1 MKRHFANMVFAL
13 ILAAYTVYAALD
25 TFVIVRVL
33 TPDTLPTATAEA
45 STAPTEAPTT
55 VPTATESPAEQAT
68 TAPISADTEYH
79 DDQIDIVLTTMRV
92 ENTTVYVADVQI
104 ADISL
109 LKTALAGNTY
119 ARNLTETTSVQAANA
134 GAILAI
140 NGDYYGAQERG
151 YVLRNGVLY
160 RASAQSGTDA
170 LVIGADGNFRI
181 ITEGETSADTLVREG
196 AWQVLTFGPALIN
209 GGQVTVSS
217 SDEVGRAM
225 TSNPRTA
232 IGQIS
237 EGHYLLVVSDGRTK
251 ESAGLSLRQ
260 LAELMQSLG
269 AQVAYNLD
277 GGGSSTMVFQGRVVS
292 IITEGETSADTLV
305 REGAW
310 QVLTFGPALINGG
323 QVTVSSSDE
332 VGRAMTSNPRTAIG
346 QISEGHYLL
355 VVSDGRTKESAGLS
369 LRQLAELM
377 QSLGA
382 QVAYNL
388 DGGGSST
395 MVFQGRVVNNPTTN
409 GRSIRE
415 RSVSDIVY
423 IGY

>member
-25 TFVIVRVL
+25 TFVI
-33 TPDTLPTATAEA
+33 
-45 STAPTEAPTT
+45 APTEAPTAA
-55 VPTATESPAEQAT
+55 PTATESPAEQAT
-68 TAPISADTEYH
+68 TAPISTDTEYH

-196 AWQVLTFGPALIN
+196 AWQVLTFGPALVKD
-209 GGQVTVSS
+209 GQVTVSS

-251 ESAGLSLRQ
+251 ESTGLSLRQ

-269 AQVAYNLD
+269 AQ
-277 GGGSSTMVFQGRVVS
+277 
-292 IITEGETSADTLV
+292 I
-305 REGAW
+305 
-310 QVLTFGPALINGG
+310 
-323 QVTVSSSDE
+323 
-332 VGRAMTSNPRTAIG
+332 
-346 QISEGHYLL
+346 
-355 VVSDGRTKESAGLS
+355 
-369 LRQLAELM
+369 
-377 QSLGA
+377 
-382 QVAYNL
+382 AYNL

>member
-55 VPTATESPAEQAT
+55 VPTATEQAAT
-68 TAPISADTEYH
+68 VPISTDTEYH

-119 ARNLTETTSVQAANA
+119 ARNLTETTSVQAANT

-181 ITEGETSADTLVREG
+181 INEGETSADTLVREG

-269 AQVAYNLD
+269 AQ
-277 GGGSSTMVFQGRVVS
+277 
-292 IITEGETSADTLV
+292 I
-305 REGAW
+305 
-310 QVLTFGPALINGG
+310 
-323 QVTVSSSDE
+323 
-332 VGRAMTSNPRTAIG
+332 
-346 QISEGHYLL
+346 
-355 VVSDGRTKESAGLS
+355 
-369 LRQLAELM
+369 
-377 QSLGA
+377 
-382 QVAYNL
+382 AYNL

>member
-1 MKRHFANMVFAL
+1 MKRHCATMVFAL
-13 ILAAYTVYAALD
+13 ILIAYTVYAALD

-33 TPDTLPTATAEA
+33 TPDTLPTATTEA
-45 STAPTEAPTT
+45 STAPTGAPTA
-55 VPTATESPAEQAT
+55 VPTATESPAEQTT
-68 TAPISADTEYH
+68 TAPISTDTEYH

-92 ENTTVYVADVQI
+92 ENTTVYVADVQL

-170 LVIGADGNFRI
+170 LVNGADGNFRI
-181 ITEGETSADTLVREG
+181 INEGETSADTLVREG
-196 AWQVLTFGPALIN
+196 AWQVLTFGPALIKD
-209 GGQVTVSS
+209 GQVTVSS

-251 ESAGLSLRQ
+251 ESTGLSLRQ

-269 AQVAYNLD
+269 AQ
-277 GGGSSTMVFQGRVVS
+277 
-292 IITEGETSADTLV
+292 I
-305 REGAW
+305 
-310 QVLTFGPALINGG
+310 
-323 QVTVSSSDE
+323 
-332 VGRAMTSNPRTAIG
+332 
-346 QISEGHYLL
+346 
-355 VVSDGRTKESAGLS
+355 
-369 LRQLAELM
+369 
-377 QSLGA
+377 
-382 QVAYNL
+382 AYNL

>member
-1 MKRHFANMVFAL
+1 MKRHFASMVFAL

-33 TPDTLPTATAEA
+33 TPDTLPTATVEA
-45 STAPTEAPTT
+45 STAPT
-55 VPTATESPAEQAT
+55 ATEPPAEQAT
-68 TAPISADTEYH
+68 TAPISTDTEYH

-92 ENTTVYVADVQI
+92 ENTTVYVVDVQI

-251 ESAGLSLRQ
+251 ES
-260 LAELMQSLG
+260 
-269 AQVAYNLD
+269 V
-277 GGGSSTMVFQGRVVS
+277 
-292 IITEGETSADTLV
+292 
-305 REGAW
+305 
-310 QVLTFGPALINGG
+310 
-323 QVTVSSSDE
+323 
-332 VGRAMTSNPRTAIG
+332 
-346 QISEGHYLL
+346 
-355 VVSDGRTKESAGLS
+355 GLS

>member
-55 VPTATESPAEQAT
+55 
-68 TAPISADTEYH
+68 APISTDTEYH

-92 ENTTVYVADVQI
+92 EDTTVYVADVQL

-225 TSNPRTA
+225 TFNPRTA

-251 ESAGLSLRQ
+251 ESTGLSLRQ

-269 AQVAYNLD
+269 AQIAYNLD
-277 GGGSSTMVFQGRVVS
+277 GGGSSTMVFQGC
-292 IITEGETSADTLV
+292 
-305 REGAW
+305 
-310 QVLTFGPALINGG
+310 
-323 QVTVSSSDE
+323 
-332 VGRAMTSNPRTAIG
+332 
-346 QISEGHYLL
+346 
-355 VVSDGRTKESAGLS
+355 
-369 LRQLAELM
+369 
-377 QSLGA
+377 
-382 QVAYNL
+382 
-388 DGGGSST
+388 
-395 MVFQGRVVNNPTTN
+395 VVNNPTTN

>member
-45 STAPTEAPTT
+45 ST

-181 ITEGETSADTLVREG
+181 ITEG

-251 ESAGLSLRQ
+251 ESTGLSLRQ

-269 AQVAYNLD
+269 AQ
-277 GGGSSTMVFQGRVVS
+277 
-292 IITEGETSADTLV
+292 I
-305 REGAW
+305 
-310 QVLTFGPALINGG
+310 
-323 QVTVSSSDE
+323 
-332 VGRAMTSNPRTAIG
+332 
-346 QISEGHYLL
+346 
-355 VVSDGRTKESAGLS
+355 
-369 LRQLAELM
+369 
-377 QSLGA
+377 
-382 QVAYNL
+382 AYNL

>member
-13 ILAAYTVYAALD
+13 ILIAYTVYAALD

-45 STAPTEAPTT
+45 ST
-55 VPTATESPAEQAT
+55 VPTAAEPPAEQAT

-79 DDQIDIVLTTMRV
+79 DDQIDIVLTTMHV
-92 ENTTVYVADVQI
+92 ENTTVYVADVQL

-119 ARNLTETTSVQAANA
+119 ARNLTETTSVQAANT

-181 ITEGETSADTLVREG
+181 INEGETSADTLVREG

-251 ESAGLSLRQ
+251 ES
-260 LAELMQSLG
+260 
-269 AQVAYNLD
+269 
-277 GGGSSTMVFQGRVVS
+277 T
-292 IITEGETSADTLV
+292 
-305 REGAW
+305 
-310 QVLTFGPALINGG
+310 
-323 QVTVSSSDE
+323 
-332 VGRAMTSNPRTAIG
+332 
-346 QISEGHYLL
+346 
-355 VVSDGRTKESAGLS
+355 GLS

>member
-151 YVLRNGVLY
+151 YVLRNG
-160 RASAQSGTDA
+160 
-170 LVIGADGNFRI
+170 NFRI
-181 ITEGETSADTLVREG
+181 INEGETSADTLVREG

-251 ESAGLSLRQ
+251 ESTGLSLRQ

-269 AQVAYNLD
+269 AQ
-277 GGGSSTMVFQGRVVS
+277 
-292 IITEGETSADTLV
+292 I
-305 REGAW
+305 
-310 QVLTFGPALINGG
+310 
-323 QVTVSSSDE
+323 
-332 VGRAMTSNPRTAIG
+332 
-346 QISEGHYLL
+346 
-355 VVSDGRTKESAGLS
+355 
-369 LRQLAELM
+369 
-377 QSLGA
+377 
-382 QVAYNL
+382 AYNL

-395 MVFQGRVVNNPTTN
+395 MVFQGRVVNSPTTN

>member
-33 TPDTLPTATAEA
+33 TPDTLPTATVEA
-45 STAPTEAPTT
+45 STAPT
-55 VPTATESPAEQAT
+55 ATEPPAEQAT
-68 TAPISADTEYH
+68 TAPISTDTEYH

-140 NGDYYGAQERG
+140 NGDYYGAQECG

-181 ITEGETSADTLVREG
+181 ITEG

-269 AQVAYNLD
+269 AQ
-277 GGGSSTMVFQGRVVS
+277 
-292 IITEGETSADTLV
+292 I
-305 REGAW
+305 
-310 QVLTFGPALINGG
+310 
-323 QVTVSSSDE
+323 
-332 VGRAMTSNPRTAIG
+332 
-346 QISEGHYLL
+346 
-355 VVSDGRTKESAGLS
+355 
-369 LRQLAELM
+369 
-377 QSLGA
+377 
-382 QVAYNL
+382 AYNL

>member
-13 ILAAYTVYAALD
+13 ILIAYTVYAALD

-33 TPDTLPTATAEA
+33 TPDTL
-45 STAPTEAPTT
+45 PTEAPTT

-196 AWQVLTFGPALIN
+196 AWQVLTFGPALIKD
-209 GGQVTVSS
+209 GQVTVSS

-251 ESAGLSLRQ
+251 ESTGLSLRQ

-269 AQVAYNLD
+269 AQ
-277 GGGSSTMVFQGRVVS
+277 
-292 IITEGETSADTLV
+292 I
-305 REGAW
+305 
-310 QVLTFGPALINGG
+310 
-323 QVTVSSSDE
+323 
-332 VGRAMTSNPRTAIG
+332 
-346 QISEGHYLL
+346 
-355 VVSDGRTKESAGLS
+355 
-369 LRQLAELM
+369 
-377 QSLGA
+377 
-382 QVAYNL
+382 AYNL

>member
-1 MKRHFANMVFAL
+1 MKRHFASMVFAL

-33 TPDTLPTATAEA
+33 TPDTLPTATVEA
-45 STAPTEAPTT
+45 STAPT
-55 VPTATESPAEQAT
+55 ATEPPAEQAT
-68 TAPISADTEYH
+68 TAPISTDTEYH

-181 ITEGETSADTLVREG
+181 INESETSADTLVREG
-196 AWQVLTFGPALIN
+196 AWQVLTFGPALIKD
-209 GGQVTVSS
+209 GQVTVSS

-269 AQVAYNLD
+269 AQ
-277 GGGSSTMVFQGRVVS
+277 
-292 IITEGETSADTLV
+292 I
-305 REGAW
+305 
-310 QVLTFGPALINGG
+310 
-323 QVTVSSSDE
+323 
-332 VGRAMTSNPRTAIG
+332 
-346 QISEGHYLL
+346 
-355 VVSDGRTKESAGLS
+355 
-369 LRQLAELM
+369 
-377 QSLGA
+377 
-382 QVAYNL
+382 AYNL

-409 GRSIRE
+409 GRSLRE

>member
-33 TPDTLPTATAEA
+33 TPDTLPTATVEA
-45 STAPTEAPTT
+45 STAPT
-55 VPTATESPAEQAT
+55 ATEPPAEQAT
-68 TAPISADTEYH
+68 TAPISTDTEYH

-119 ARNLTETTSVQAANA
+119 ACNLTETTSVQAANA

-196 AWQVLTFGPALIN
+196 AWQVLTFGPVLIN

-269 AQVAYNLD
+269 AQ
-277 GGGSSTMVFQGRVVS
+277 
-292 IITEGETSADTLV
+292 I
-305 REGAW
+305 
-310 QVLTFGPALINGG
+310 
-323 QVTVSSSDE
+323 
-332 VGRAMTSNPRTAIG
+332 
-346 QISEGHYLL
+346 
-355 VVSDGRTKESAGLS
+355 
-369 LRQLAELM
+369 
-377 QSLGA
+377 
-382 QVAYNL
+382 AYNL

>member
-45 STAPTEAPTT
+45 STAPTEAPTAA
-55 VPTATESPAEQAT
+55 PTAAEPPAEQAT
-68 TAPISADTEYH
+68 TAPISTDTEYH

-209 GGQVTVSS
+209 GGQVAVSS

-251 ESAGLSLRQ
+251 ESTGLSLRQ

-269 AQVAYNLD
+269 AQ
-277 GGGSSTMVFQGRVVS
+277 
-292 IITEGETSADTLV
+292 I
-305 REGAW
+305 
-310 QVLTFGPALINGG
+310 
-323 QVTVSSSDE
+323 
-332 VGRAMTSNPRTAIG
+332 
-346 QISEGHYLL
+346 
-355 VVSDGRTKESAGLS
+355 
-369 LRQLAELM
+369 
-377 QSLGA
+377 
-382 QVAYNL
+382 AYNL

>member
-45 STAPTEAPTT
+45 STAPTEAPTAA
-55 VPTATESPAEQAT
+55 PTATEQAT
-68 TAPISADTEYH
+68 TAPISTDTEYH

-196 AWQVLTFGPALIN
+196 AWQVLTFGPALVKD
-209 GGQVTVSS
+209 GQVTVRS

-251 ESAGLSLRQ
+251 ESTGLSLRQ

-269 AQVAYNLD
+269 AQ
-277 GGGSSTMVFQGRVVS
+277 
-292 IITEGETSADTLV
+292 I
-305 REGAW
+305 
-310 QVLTFGPALINGG
+310 
-323 QVTVSSSDE
+323 
-332 VGRAMTSNPRTAIG
+332 
-346 QISEGHYLL
+346 
-355 VVSDGRTKESAGLS
+355 
-369 LRQLAELM
+369 
-377 QSLGA
+377 
-382 QVAYNL
+382 AYNL

>member
-13 ILAAYTVYAALD
+13 ILIAYTVYAALD

-33 TPDTLPTATAEA
+33 TPDTLPTATVEA
-45 STAPTEAPTT
+45 STAPT
-55 VPTATESPAEQAT
+55 ATEPPAEQAT
-68 TAPISADTEYH
+68 TAPISTDTEYH

-181 ITEGETSADTLVREG
+181 INEGETSADTLVREG

-269 AQVAYNLD
+269 AQ
-277 GGGSSTMVFQGRVVS
+277 
-292 IITEGETSADTLV
+292 I
-305 REGAW
+305 
-310 QVLTFGPALINGG
+310 
-323 QVTVSSSDE
+323 
-332 VGRAMTSNPRTAIG
+332 
-346 QISEGHYLL
+346 
-355 VVSDGRTKESAGLS
+355 
-369 LRQLAELM
+369 
-377 QSLGA
+377 
-382 QVAYNL
+382 AYNL

>member
-13 ILAAYTVYAALD
+13 ILIAYTVYAALD

-33 TPDTLPTATAEA
+33 TPDTL
-45 STAPTEAPTT
+45 PTEAPTT

-68 TAPISADTEYH
+68 TAPISTDTEYH

-134 GAILAI
+134 GAIHAI

-251 ESAGLSLRQ
+251 ESTGLSLRQ

-269 AQVAYNLD
+269 AQ
-277 GGGSSTMVFQGRVVS
+277 
-292 IITEGETSADTLV
+292 I
-305 REGAW
+305 
-310 QVLTFGPALINGG
+310 
-323 QVTVSSSDE
+323 
-332 VGRAMTSNPRTAIG
+332 
-346 QISEGHYLL
+346 
-355 VVSDGRTKESAGLS
+355 
-369 LRQLAELM
+369 
-377 QSLGA
+377 
-382 QVAYNL
+382 AYNL

>member
-55 VPTATESPAEQAT
+55 VPTATEQAAT
-68 TAPISADTEYH
+68 VPISTDTEYH

-181 ITEGETSADTLVREG
+181 INEGETSADTLVREG

-269 AQVAYNLD
+269 AQ
-277 GGGSSTMVFQGRVVS
+277 
-292 IITEGETSADTLV
+292 I
-305 REGAW
+305 
-310 QVLTFGPALINGG
+310 
-323 QVTVSSSDE
+323 
-332 VGRAMTSNPRTAIG
+332 
-346 QISEGHYLL
+346 
-355 VVSDGRTKESAGLS
+355 
-369 LRQLAELM
+369 
-377 QSLGA
+377 
-382 QVAYNL
+382 AYNL

>member
-1 MKRHFANMVFAL
+1 MKRHFASMVFAL

-33 TPDTLPTATAEA
+33 TPDTLPTATVEA
-45 STAPTEAPTT
+45 STAPT
-55 VPTATESPAEQAT
+55 ATEPPAEQAT
-68 TAPISADTEYH
+68 TAPISTDTEYH

-269 AQVAYNLD
+269 AQV
-277 GGGSSTMVFQGRVVS
+277 T
-292 IITEGETSADTLV
+292 
-305 REGAW
+305 
-310 QVLTFGPALINGG
+310 
-323 QVTVSSSDE
+323 
-332 VGRAMTSNPRTAIG
+332 
-346 QISEGHYLL
+346 
-355 VVSDGRTKESAGLS
+355 
-369 LRQLAELM
+369 
-377 QSLGA
+377 
-382 QVAYNL
+382 YNL

>member
-1 MKRHFANMVFAL
+1 MKRHFASMVFAL

-33 TPDTLPTATAEA
+33 TPDTLPTATVEA
-45 STAPTEAPTT
+45 STAPT
-55 VPTATESPAEQAT
+55 ATEPPAEQAT
-68 TAPISADTEYH
+68 TAPISTDTEYH

-209 GGQVTVSS
+209 
-217 SDEVGRAM
+217 D
-225 TSNPRTA
+225 
-232 IGQIS
+232 
-237 EGHYLLVVSDGRTK
+237 
-251 ESAGLSLRQ
+251 
-260 LAELMQSLG
+260 
-269 AQVAYNLD
+269 
-277 GGGSSTMVFQGRVVS
+277 
-292 IITEGETSADTLV
+292 
-305 REGAW
+305 
-310 QVLTFGPALINGG
+310 G

>member
-33 TPDTLPTATAEA
+33 TPDTLPTATVEA
-45 STAPTEAPTT
+45 STAPTEAPTAA
-55 VPTATESPAEQAT
+55 PTATEQAT
-68 TAPISADTEYH
+68 TAPISTDTEYH

-151 YVLRNGVLY
+151 YVLRNGMLY

-196 AWQVLTFGPALIN
+196 AWQVLTFGPALVKD
-209 GGQVTVSS
+209 GQVTVRS

-251 ESAGLSLRQ
+251 ESTGLSLRQ

-269 AQVAYNLD
+269 AQ
-277 GGGSSTMVFQGRVVS
+277 
-292 IITEGETSADTLV
+292 I
-305 REGAW
+305 
-310 QVLTFGPALINGG
+310 
-323 QVTVSSSDE
+323 
-332 VGRAMTSNPRTAIG
+332 
-346 QISEGHYLL
+346 
-355 VVSDGRTKESAGLS
+355 
-369 LRQLAELM
+369 
-377 QSLGA
+377 
-382 QVAYNL
+382 AYNL

>member
-33 TPDTLPTATAEA
+33 TPDTLPTATVEA
-45 STAPTEAPTT
+45 STAPT
-55 VPTATESPAEQAT
+55 ATEPPAEQAT
-68 TAPISADTEYH
+68 TAPISTDTEYH

-181 ITEGETSADTLVREG
+181 INESETSADTLVREG
-196 AWQVLTFGPALIN
+196 AWQVLTFGPALIKD
-209 GGQVTVSS
+209 GQVTVSS
-217 SDEVGRAM
+217 SDEIGRAM

-251 ESAGLSLRQ
+251 ESTGLSLRQ

-269 AQVAYNLD
+269 AQ
-277 GGGSSTMVFQGRVVS
+277 
-292 IITEGETSADTLV
+292 I
-305 REGAW
+305 
-310 QVLTFGPALINGG
+310 
-323 QVTVSSSDE
+323 
-332 VGRAMTSNPRTAIG
+332 
-346 QISEGHYLL
+346 
-355 VVSDGRTKESAGLS
+355 
-369 LRQLAELM
+369 
-377 QSLGA
+377 
-382 QVAYNL
+382 AYNL

>member
-1 MKRHFANMVFAL
+1 MKRHFASMVFAL

-45 STAPTEAPTT
+45 STAPTEAPTA

-68 TAPISADTEYH
+68 TAPISTDTEYH

-92 ENTTVYVADVQI
+92 ENTTVYVADVQL

-160 RASAQSGTDA
+160 RESAQSGTDA

-181 ITEGETSADTLVREG
+181 INEGEPSADSRVREG
-196 AWQVLTFGPALIN
+196 AGHVLTFGPALIS

-225 TSNPRTA
+225 TSNQRTA

-237 EGHYLLVVSDGRTK
+237 EGHYLLVVSDGRPKAST
-251 ESAGLSLRQ
+251 GLSLRQ
-260 LAELMQSLG
+260 LAALMQSLG
-269 AQVAYNLD
+269 AQ
-277 GGGSSTMVFQGRVVS
+277 
-292 IITEGETSADTLV
+292 I
-305 REGAW
+305 
-310 QVLTFGPALINGG
+310 
-323 QVTVSSSDE
+323 
-332 VGRAMTSNPRTAIG
+332 
-346 QISEGHYLL
+346 
-355 VVSDGRTKESAGLS
+355 
-369 LRQLAELM
+369 
-377 QSLGA
+377 
-382 QVAYNL
+382 AYNL

>member
-33 TPDTLPTATAEA
+33 TPDTLPTATVEA
-45 STAPTEAPTT
+45 STAPT
-55 VPTATESPAEQAT
+55 ATEPPAEQAT
-68 TAPISADTEYH
+68 TAPISTDTEYH

-196 AWQVLTFGPALIN
+196 AWQVLTFGPVLIN

-251 ESAGLSLRQ
+251 ESTGLSLRQ

-269 AQVAYNLD
+269 AQ
-277 GGGSSTMVFQGRVVS
+277 
-292 IITEGETSADTLV
+292 I
-305 REGAW
+305 
-310 QVLTFGPALINGG
+310 
-323 QVTVSSSDE
+323 
-332 VGRAMTSNPRTAIG
+332 
-346 QISEGHYLL
+346 
-355 VVSDGRTKESAGLS
+355 
-369 LRQLAELM
+369 
-377 QSLGA
+377 
-382 QVAYNL
+382 AYNL

>member
-13 ILAAYTVYAALD
+13 ILIAYTVYAALD

-33 TPDTLPTATAEA
+33 TLDTLPTATVEA
-45 STAPTEAPTT
+45 STAPT
-55 VPTATESPAEQAT
+55 ATEPPAEQAT
-68 TAPISADTEYH
+68 TAPISTDTEYH

-119 ARNLTETTSVQAANA
+119 ARNLTETTSVQAANT

-277 GGGSSTMVFQGRVVS
+277 GGGSSTMVFQGRVV
-292 IITEGETSADTLV
+292 
-305 REGAW
+305 
-310 QVLTFGPALINGG
+310 
-323 QVTVSSSDE
+323 
-332 VGRAMTSNPRTAIG
+332 
-346 QISEGHYLL
+346 
-355 VVSDGRTKESAGLS
+355 
-369 LRQLAELM
+369 
-377 QSLGA
+377 
-382 QVAYNL
+382 
-388 DGGGSST
+388 
-395 MVFQGRVVNNPTTN
+395 NNPTTN

>member
-33 TPDTLPTATAEA
+33 TPDTLPTATVEA
-45 STAPTEAPTT
+45 STAPT
-55 VPTATESPAEQAT
+55 ATEPPAEQAT
-68 TAPISADTEYH
+68 TAPISTDTEYH

-134 GAILAI
+134 GALLAI

-196 AWQVLTFGPALIN
+196 AWQVLTFGPALIKD
-209 GGQVTVSS
+209 GQVTVSS

-251 ESAGLSLRQ
+251 ENTGLSLRQ

-269 AQVAYNLD
+269 AQ
-277 GGGSSTMVFQGRVVS
+277 T
-292 IITEGETSADTLV
+292 
-305 REGAW
+305 
-310 QVLTFGPALINGG
+310 
-323 QVTVSSSDE
+323 
-332 VGRAMTSNPRTAIG
+332 
-346 QISEGHYLL
+346 
-355 VVSDGRTKESAGLS
+355 
-369 LRQLAELM
+369 
-377 QSLGA
+377 
-382 QVAYNL
+382 AYNL

-395 MVFQGRVVNNPTTN
+395 MVFQGRVVNSPTTN

>member
-13 ILAAYTVYAALD
+13 ILIAYTVYAALD

-45 STAPTEAPTT
+45 ST
-55 VPTATESPAEQAT
+55 VPTAAEPPAEQAT

-92 ENTTVYVADVQI
+92 ENTTVYVADVQL

-151 YVLRNGVLY
+151 YMLRNGVLY

-209 GGQVTVSS
+209 DGQVTVSS

-269 AQVAYNLD
+269 AQ
-277 GGGSSTMVFQGRVVS
+277 
-292 IITEGETSADTLV
+292 I
-305 REGAW
+305 
-310 QVLTFGPALINGG
+310 
-323 QVTVSSSDE
+323 
-332 VGRAMTSNPRTAIG
+332 
-346 QISEGHYLL
+346 
-355 VVSDGRTKESAGLS
+355 
-369 LRQLAELM
+369 
-377 QSLGA
+377 
-382 QVAYNL
+382 AYNL

-409 GRSIRE
+409 GRSLRE

>member
-13 ILAAYTVYAALD
+13 ILIAYTVYAALD

-33 TPDTLPTATAEA
+33 TPDTL
-45 STAPTEAPTT
+45 PTEAPTT

-68 TAPISADTEYH
+68 TAPISTDTEYH

-181 ITEGETSADTLVREG
+181 INEGETSADTLVREG
-196 AWQVLTFGPALIN
+196 AWQVLTFGPALVKD
-209 GGQVTVSS
+209 GQVTVSS

-237 EGHYLLVVSDGRTK
+237 EGHYLLV
-251 ESAGLSLRQ
+251 A
-260 LAELMQSLG
+260 
-269 AQVAYNLD
+269 
-277 GGGSSTMVFQGRVVS
+277 
-292 IITEGETSADTLV
+292 
-305 REGAW
+305 
-310 QVLTFGPALINGG
+310 
-323 QVTVSSSDE
+323 
-332 VGRAMTSNPRTAIG
+332 
-346 QISEGHYLL
+346 
-355 VVSDGRTKESAGLS
+355 SDGRTKESAGLS

>member
-45 STAPTEAPTT
+45 STAPTEAPTAA
-55 VPTATESPAEQAT
+55 PTATEQAT
-68 TAPISADTEYH
+68 TAPISTDTEYH

-92 ENTTVYVADVQI
+92 ENTTVYVADVQL

-119 ARNLTETTSVQAANA
+119 ARNLTETTSVQAANT

-196 AWQVLTFGPALIN
+196 AWQVLTFGPALVKD
-209 GGQVTVSS
+209 GQVTVSS

-251 ESAGLSLRQ
+251 ESTGLSLRQ

-269 AQVAYNLD
+269 AQ
-277 GGGSSTMVFQGRVVS
+277 
-292 IITEGETSADTLV
+292 I
-305 REGAW
+305 
-310 QVLTFGPALINGG
+310 
-323 QVTVSSSDE
+323 
-332 VGRAMTSNPRTAIG
+332 
-346 QISEGHYLL
+346 
-355 VVSDGRTKESAGLS
+355 
-369 LRQLAELM
+369 
-377 QSLGA
+377 
-382 QVAYNL
+382 AYNL

-395 MVFQGRVVNNPTTN
+395 MVFQGRVVNSPTTN

>member
-33 TPDTLPTATAEA
+33 TPDTLPTATVEA
-45 STAPTEAPTT
+45 STAPT
-55 VPTATESPAEQAT
+55 ATEPPAEQAT
-68 TAPISADTEYH
+68 TAPISTDTEYH

-269 AQVAYNLD
+269 AQIAYNLD
-277 GGGSSTMVFQGRVVS
+277 GGSSCTVVLNN
-292 IITEGETSADTLV
+292 EK
-305 REGAW
+305 
-310 QVLTFGPALINGG
+310 IN
-323 QVTVSSSDE
+323 SPSNPKRRE
-332 VGRAMTSNPRTAIG
+332 VGDCIYFATLIPN
-346 QISEGHYLL
+346 E
-355 VVSDGRTKESAGLS
+355 
-369 LRQLAELM
+369 
-377 QSLGA
+377 
-382 QVAYNL
+382 
-388 DGGGSST
+388 
-395 MVFQGRVVNNPTTN
+395 
-409 GRSIRE
+409 
-415 RSVSDIVY
+415 
-423 IGY
+423 

>member
-13 ILAAYTVYAALD
+13 ILATYTVYAALD

-45 STAPTEAPTT
+45 STAPTGAPTA
-55 VPTATESPAEQAT
+55 VPTATESPAEQTT
-68 TAPISADTEYH
+68 TAPISTDTEYH

-119 ARNLTETTSVQAANA
+119 ARNLTETTSAQAANA

-196 AWQVLTFGPALIN
+196 AWQVLTFGPALVKD
-209 GGQVTVSS
+209 GQVTVSS

-251 ESAGLSLRQ
+251 ESTGLSLRQ
-260 LAELMQSLG
+260 LAELIQSLG
-269 AQVAYNLD
+269 AQ
-277 GGGSSTMVFQGRVVS
+277 
-292 IITEGETSADTLV
+292 I
-305 REGAW
+305 
-310 QVLTFGPALINGG
+310 
-323 QVTVSSSDE
+323 
-332 VGRAMTSNPRTAIG
+332 
-346 QISEGHYLL
+346 
-355 VVSDGRTKESAGLS
+355 
-369 LRQLAELM
+369 
-377 QSLGA
+377 
-382 QVAYNL
+382 AYNL

>member
-1 MKRHFANMVFAL
+1 MKRHFASMVFAL

-33 TPDTLPTATAEA
+33 TPDTLPTATVEA
-45 STAPTEAPTT
+45 STAPT
-55 VPTATESPAEQAT
+55 ATEPPAEQAT

-151 YVLRNGVLY
+151 YVLRNGMLY

-196 AWQVLTFGPALIN
+196 AWQVLTFGPALVKD
-209 GGQVTVSS
+209 GQVTVRS

-251 ESAGLSLRQ
+251 ESTGLSLRQ

-269 AQVAYNLD
+269 AQ
-277 GGGSSTMVFQGRVVS
+277 
-292 IITEGETSADTLV
+292 I
-305 REGAW
+305 
-310 QVLTFGPALINGG
+310 
-323 QVTVSSSDE
+323 
-332 VGRAMTSNPRTAIG
+332 
-346 QISEGHYLL
+346 
-355 VVSDGRTKESAGLS
+355 
-369 LRQLAELM
+369 
-377 QSLGA
+377 
-382 QVAYNL
+382 AYNL

>member
-1 MKRHFANMVFAL
+1 MKRHFASMVFAL

-33 TPDTLPTATAEA
+33 TPDTLPTATVEA

-68 TAPISADTEYH
+68 TAPISTDTEYH

-181 ITEGETSADTLVREG
+181 INEGETSADTLVREG
-196 AWQVLTFGPALIN
+196 AWQVLTFGPALVKD
-209 GGQVTVSS
+209 GQVTVRS

-251 ESAGLSLRQ
+251 ESTGLSLRQ

-269 AQVAYNLD
+269 AQ
-277 GGGSSTMVFQGRVVS
+277 
-292 IITEGETSADTLV
+292 I
-305 REGAW
+305 
-310 QVLTFGPALINGG
+310 
-323 QVTVSSSDE
+323 
-332 VGRAMTSNPRTAIG
+332 
-346 QISEGHYLL
+346 
-355 VVSDGRTKESAGLS
+355 
-369 LRQLAELM
+369 
-377 QSLGA
+377 
-382 QVAYNL
+382 AYNL

-395 MVFQGRVVNNPTTN
+395 MVFQGRVVNSPTTN

>member
-13 ILAAYTVYAALD
+13 ILIAYTVYAALD

-45 STAPTEAPTT
+45 STAPTEP
-55 VPTATESPAEQAT
+55 PAEQAT
-68 TAPISADTEYH
+68 TAPISTDTEYH

-92 ENTTVYVADVQI
+92 ENTTVYVADVQL

-181 ITEGETSADTLVREG
+181 INEGETSADTLVREG

-251 ESAGLSLRQ
+251 ESTGLSLRQ

-269 AQVAYNLD
+269 AQ
-277 GGGSSTMVFQGRVVS
+277 
-292 IITEGETSADTLV
+292 I
-305 REGAW
+305 
-310 QVLTFGPALINGG
+310 
-323 QVTVSSSDE
+323 
-332 VGRAMTSNPRTAIG
+332 
-346 QISEGHYLL
+346 
-355 VVSDGRTKESAGLS
+355 
-369 LRQLAELM
+369 
-377 QSLGA
+377 
-382 QVAYNL
+382 AYNL

>member
-13 ILAAYTVYAALD
+13 ILATYTVYAALD

-45 STAPTEAPTT
+45 STAPTEAPTAA
-55 VPTATESPAEQAT
+55 PTAAEPPAEQAT
-68 TAPISADTEYH
+68 TAPISTDTEYH

-92 ENTTVYVADVQI
+92 ENTTVYVADVQL

-181 ITEGETSADTLVREG
+181 INEGETSADTLVREG
-196 AWQVLTFGPALIN
+196 AWQVLTFGPALIKD
-209 GGQVTVSS
+209 GQVTVSS

-251 ESAGLSLRQ
+251 ESTGLSLRQ

-269 AQVAYNLD
+269 AQIAYNLD
-277 GGGSSTMVFQGRVVS
+277 GGGSSTMVFQGC
-292 IITEGETSADTLV
+292 
-305 REGAW
+305 
-310 QVLTFGPALINGG
+310 
-323 QVTVSSSDE
+323 
-332 VGRAMTSNPRTAIG
+332 
-346 QISEGHYLL
+346 
-355 VVSDGRTKESAGLS
+355 
-369 LRQLAELM
+369 
-377 QSLGA
+377 
-382 QVAYNL
+382 
-388 DGGGSST
+388 
-395 MVFQGRVVNNPTTN
+395 VVNNPTTN